1 MAKLVRDKIP
11 EIIKDS
17 GRLPV
22 THIAAGQ
29 EYKQALLQKLNE
41 EAQEVGS
48 AQTKEDIIEEIAD
61 VLEVLAT
68 IMTLE
73 KINPLDVTTKQK
85 EKRAERGGFTGRVI
99 LDETK

>member
-22 THIAAGQ
+22 THVAAGQ
-29 EYKQALLQKLNE
+29 EYKQALMQKLVE
-41 EAQEVGS
+41 EVQEVGK
-48 AQTKEDIIEEIAD
+48 ANTREELVEEIAD

-68 IMTLE
+68 IMQLE
-73 KINPLDVTTKQK
+73 KLNGPEVTAAQK
-85 EKRAERGGFTGRVI
+85 KKREERGGFGGRII
-99 LDETK
+99 LDETR

>member
-29 EYKQALLQKLNE
+29 EYKQALMQKLVE
-41 EAQEVGS
+41 EVQEVGK
-48 AQTKEDIIEEIAD
+48 ANTREELIEEIAD

-68 IMTLE
+68 IMQLE
-73 KINPLDVTTKQK
+73 KLNGAEVTAAQK
-85 EKRAERGGFTGRVI
+85 KKREERGGFSGRII
-99 LDETK
+99 LDETR